1 MLGMRVGLS
10 QSGGMGRA
18 ANQCQLRRLR
28 VVVVNVARKGAARSR
43 QMRSTKANANEALM
57 KGRNLSQTRSKPE
70 RDLGFGNNG
79 GGSCNP
85 AAMTSGLKAARAWT
99 RPQHGTFEP
108 VVPLPREEPKRGN
121 RKGASTDAGH
131 RDGTTRSSVEGPV
144 TGLEPRGR
152 IILSLD
158 TGQLRFAGG
167 GTHD

>member
-1 MLGMRVGLS
+1 MYGMRVGLS

-43 QMRSTKANANEALM
+43 QMRSTKAKANEPLM
-57 KGRNLSQTRSKPE
+57 KGRNLSQTRSKP
-70 RDLGFGNNG
+70 GPGVSSGING
-79 GGSCNP
+79 GGFCNP
-85 AAMTSGLKAARAWT
+85 AAVASGLEAARAWN
-99 RPQHGTFEP
+99 RLMHGTFEP
-108 VVPLPREEPKRGN
+108 VVPMKREKPKRGH
-121 RKGASTDAGH
+121 RKGQSTDAGH

-152 IILSLD
+152 VIVSSD